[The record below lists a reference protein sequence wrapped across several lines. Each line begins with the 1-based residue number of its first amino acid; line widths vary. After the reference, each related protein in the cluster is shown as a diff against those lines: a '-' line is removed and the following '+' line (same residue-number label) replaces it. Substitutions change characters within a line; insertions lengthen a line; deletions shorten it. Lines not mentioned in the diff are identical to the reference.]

1 MIVFHA
7 PRQRRMFSLN
17 RDPGAVRAIVFAGP
31 TVLGTS
37 QSTRGSHPAIRQ
49 CKKVKAAC
57 EINIILT
64 SLFVLFVVAKDSS
77 LITTSMAKLMS

>member
-17 RDPGAVRAIVFAGP
+17 RDPGAVRAIFAGP

-49 CKKVKAAC
+49 CKRVKAAC